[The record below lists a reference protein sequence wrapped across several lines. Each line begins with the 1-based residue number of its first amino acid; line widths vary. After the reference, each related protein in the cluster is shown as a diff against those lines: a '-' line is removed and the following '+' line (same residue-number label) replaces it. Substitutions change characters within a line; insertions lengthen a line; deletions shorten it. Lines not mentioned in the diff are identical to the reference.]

1 MENRVREI
9 VAGYMGILVSEVI
22 DDKSFIEM
30 GMDSLTLLKIIIDIE
45 NEYDISIADEEIVDI
60 RNFADICKLIEKN
73 FS

>member
-9 VAGYMGILVSEVI
+9 VAGYMGILVSEVV

>member
-9 VAGYMGILVSEVI
+9 VAGYMGILVSEVA

-45 NEYDISIADEEIVDI
+45 NEYDINIADEEIVDI